1 LKFDD
6 HEDVGDVVDVL
17 VEVGLVER
25 IEAIEESGLDYFEA
39 KV

>member
-1 LKFDD
+1 
-6 HEDVGDVVDVL
+6 L

-39 KV
+39 KVWLDGA